1 MVRLLEPTASGL
13 PLEIYAFSKQTSWT
27 DYEQVQSILFEYLY
41 TIMGDFKLS
50 YYQYFP
56 KTQTIKKQPSEQ
68 QRETN
73 DDEDDQDS
81 KDKDDQ

>member
-27 DYEQVQSILFEYLY
+27 DYEKIQSILFEYLY

-56 KTQTIKKQPSEQ
+56 KTQTIKKQSSEQ
-68 QRETN
+68 QRESN
-73 DDEDDQDS
+73 DDNDS
-81 KDKDDQ
+81 KDKDEQ